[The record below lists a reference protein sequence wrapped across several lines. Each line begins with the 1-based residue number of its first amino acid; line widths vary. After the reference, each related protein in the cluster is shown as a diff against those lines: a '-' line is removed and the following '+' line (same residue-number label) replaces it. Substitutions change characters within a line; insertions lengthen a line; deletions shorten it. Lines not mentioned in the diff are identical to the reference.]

1 MSAPDP
7 ETEWMLAVKTG
18 DRRAFERIYAR
29 FKGPVFSM
37 TRAWLRND
45 SVAEEITQET
55 FLRVF
60 RHRDHF
66 EPTGSVSSW
75 IFQIARNLSLDHL
88 RKKKEL
94 LAPPSDEQNSS
105 PLEAAVDA
113 RELADA
119 QLIARADSQQV
130 ERALSRLSEQQRQAL
145 ALRTFSEWSYEEIA
159 REMGLGL
166 GALKSVLH
174 RAKQELVRKLKEQE

>member
-1 MSAPDP
+1 
-7 ETEWMLAVKTG
+7 MLAVKSG

-37 TRAWLRND
+37 TRTWLRND
-45 SVAEEITQET
+45 SIAEEITQET

-60 RHRDHF
+60 RYRDRF

-94 LAPPSDEQNSS
+94 LPSPADDHEAGILEQFAD
-105 PLEAAVDA
+105 PKD
-113 RELADA
+113 LADA
-119 QLIARADSQQV
+119 QLIERMDTQRV
-130 ERALSRLSEQQRQAL
+130 EQALSELSEQQREAL

-174 RAKQELVRKLKEQE
+174 RAKQELVRKLKEQG

>member
-1 MSAPDP
+1 MSAPDL
-7 ETEWMLAVKTG
+7 ETQWMLAVKQG

-37 TRAWLRND
+37 TRVWLRND
-45 SVAEEITQET
+45 GVAEEIMQET

-60 RHRDHF
+60 RHRARF

-88 RKKKEL
+88 RKKKEV
-94 LAPPSDEQNSS
+94 LASPADE
-105 PLEAAVDA
+105 ERGDA
-113 RELADA
+113 ISEIADDQDTADA
-119 QLIARADSQQV
+119 QLIEHMDSQRL
-130 ERALSRLSEQQRQAL
+130 ERALASLSAQQREAL

-159 REMGLGL
+159 REMELSL

-174 RAKQELVRKLKEQE
+174 RAKQELVRKLREEE